1 MAGEVG
7 QLTVNLGLNAAGFS
21 GGITEAGKAARK
33 CGQDIKQGMDEGKY
47 SMMEARHAVSM
58 LGEEFGVHIP
68 RGISTMLASLSPV
81 GSLMAAAFPIVA
93 VTLMIGLVGKLVT
106 KHEELANALRKATSE
121 SDNMAIKQ
129 ADQTKALEVTNLK
142 LDDQIA
148 KLTHSPGNNALKEMI
163 LEDSEAVDKLAESFD
178 ADFQKVDAKITDA
191 TTLTATFMAGIKGL
205 HGISATDIANATGF
219 TTTSRDAILAVQ
231 DAMVKVA
238 DVRRHL
244 ADSVPGSAEAKQ
256 YTHDLG
262 EAYKEVET
270 KATAAKATIY
280 DNPALLVQISDAAT
294 SAANAYKDLA
304 IQNEI
309 AGKHRIIKPLED
321 AEALTKDNREVV
333 KSIGEMM
340 DAYVSF
346 GTAQREAA
354 RGGKKDEAG
363 AKATEQT
370 LEQFHQIVVAA
381 KEAGTAELE
390 AAKVAAT
397 GQEQVNAALAAQQ
410 IARIKE
416 NEAEFKVTKKQA
428 LQEEIQEENAALKVK
443 VDAINKGADAEKK
456 VLQEQIDAA
465 QKARQLSLAIPGVSQ
480 NDPKILAYNNEINGL
495 LAKQGAIGT
504 KAQTDISVAT
514 TRTDTAVEKLNAD
527 IKQTENSWG
536 AWARQTTQDVS
547 SLGQVIA
554 TMSKTMQNELGTAL
568 TGFSNALAK
577 TIVEGKS
584 LGNAMKN
591 VAKEMAESF
600 ISAATQMLVKY
611 IMLKLGM
618 GAIDKTTA
626 ATNAVAQLAADKVK
640 VVSAAGVAG
649 AQGTASWAG
658 APWPIDAGAPAFG
671 ASMAATALGFGA
683 AEQGG
688 LVGYDDMIIAAHK
701 NEMVLPANLSQK
713 VQNMTDDKKGGTT
726 VHVHYSPTVHAIDGK
741 GIGQVLNEH
750 SSVIQAHVQKALRRT
765 NKG

>member
-33 CGQDIKQGMDEGKY
+33 CGQDIKQGMEEGKY
-47 SMMEARHAVSM
+47 SMMEARHAIAMV
-58 LGEEFGVHIP
+58 GEEFGVHIP

-205 HGISATDIANATGF
+205 HGISATDIAIATGF
-219 TTTSRDAILAVQ
+219 TMTSRDAILAVQ

-270 KATAAKATIY
+270 KATTAKATIY
-280 DNPALLVQISDAAT
+280 DNPALLMQISDAAT

-428 LQEEIQEENAALKVK
+428 LQEEIQEENAALAVK
-443 VDAINKGADAEKK
+443 IDAINKGADAEKK

-465 QKARQLSLAIPGVSQ
+465 QKAKELSLGAGVSQ
-480 NDPKILAYNNEINGL
+480 NDPKILAYNNEINEL

-514 TRTDTAVEKLNAD
+514 TRTATAVEKLNAD
-527 IKQTENSWG
+527 IKQTENSWSE
-536 AWARQTTQDVS
+536 WAHQTTQEVS

-618 GAIDKTTA
+618 GAVDKSAA
-626 ATNAVAQLAADKVK
+626 ATSAVAQVASDKIK

-649 AQGTASWAG
+649 AQGVASFAG
-658 APWPIDAGAPAFG
+658 APWPIDMGAPAFG
-671 ASMAATALGFGA
+671 ELMAGTAMAFGA